1 MQHPQITMLLA
12 SERLAD
18 LRREAAAARLE
29 HEARG
34 RSRLPARPPVDDAHV
49 ALRIDRVSDRAALE
63 RLAELA
69 GRALPAGPFV
79 VTEVEGRVVAALP
92 LGGGAPLADPLV
104 PTAHLLPLLE
114 LRAAQIRQVKVR
126 PRPRRRLLPRRA

>member
-18 LRREAAAARLE
+18 LRRDADVARLGR
-29 HEARG
+29 EARG
-34 RSRLPARPPVDDAHV
+34 RSPLPARPPDGAQV
-49 ALRIDRVSDRAALE
+49 ALRIDRVSDRSALE

-104 PTAHLLPLLE
+104 ATAHLLPLLE